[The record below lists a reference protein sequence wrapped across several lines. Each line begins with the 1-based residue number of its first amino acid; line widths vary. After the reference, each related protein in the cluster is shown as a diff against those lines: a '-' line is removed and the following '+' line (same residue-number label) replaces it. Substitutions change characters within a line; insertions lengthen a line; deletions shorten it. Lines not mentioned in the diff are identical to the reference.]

1 MRKISCYWG
10 VLCLLLAAT
19 CRTDNAPLPATRVTP
34 KVCILENEQTDYRL
48 QPFIQVLKDTIPG
61 YTLQDILQPAL
72 QGEFQPFSEYTSPL
86 ENYQYYWGKIQVE
99 NRLDDAE
106 QYSEWVLSFTG
117 TWTSLDVFIE
127 QEDGTWRQEQN
138 GTFTPDQ
145 LKRFV
150 PTAKG
155 NLVKLFLPPHKAV
168 TVYFRGKSER
178 TAIYPSF
185 YTRLKH
191 IDTFYDDLLKSK
203 AANALFMGFL
213 LMMFSYNLI
222 VYFFGRDRSFIF
234 YSGYLIMV
242 VIYAAYSS
250 EDLVD
255 WLGLFPEHPA
265 YQGFIK
271 LSLYLAMMCYL
282 AFIRSFLDLGQ
293 LLPKWDAVFKAVIY
307 LGFPLIALDVV
318 VLLLTNFSY
327 VVEDRITVPYIIL
340 VILLCC
346 SLLYPL
352 FKTRDKKGYFII
364 AGITA
369 ISLGAFL
376 TVISRVWAPPFSIF
390 YLKAGT
396 IVEVLIFS
404 LGLAYRQRQQ
414 KQAQQEADFKLKESR
429 LIQEKKEI
437 EASRLKELNDFKA
450 RFYTNI
456 THEFRTPLAVIMG
469 IADNLAGHQQ
479 EKTLIQRNSQ
489 NLLRLINQLLDLS
502 KLESGT
508 LALNK
513 VHQDIIVYLQYLTES
528 FYSAATQKNIRLLF
542 HSEEKEAMMDYDEE
556 KIQQIVYNL
565 LSNALK
571 FTGEQGKI
579 IFHASKIE
587 QDGRPLLKL
596 KVKDNGIGIAEADL
610 PHIFSRFYSLPQ
622 PLQRRGEA
630 KEGLPPSAAQ
640 HEPFPPPSGAVPQ
653 AEGAFLLG
661 GLGGAGTGTGIGLA
675 LTKELVELMN
685 GRIEVQSRVG
695 EGTEFILYL
704 PIEAEVA
711 PTDEVLVAE
720 QEAVRKTGQLTPSG
734 MDPAPP
740 AYALD
745 EEEASYRSALPELLI
760 IEDNPDIVTYI
771 KTILK
776 DKYKAHTAGNGTLGI
791 EKALEII
798 PDIIISDVM
807 MPEKN
812 GYEVCEILKQ
822 DERASHIPII
832 LLTAKA
838 TQADKVEGLKYGADA
853 YLTKPFD
860 KEELLIRLEKLV
872 ESRRR
877 LQQRYA
883 SGPNAS
889 STAEPSIDDFFLQ
902 KLWEHIQA
910 NLNDAEFGVPQLAA
924 AVPMSQMQLYRK
936 LKALTG
942 KTPSQFIRSYR
953 LQKGLELL
961 QKGGLNISE
970 IAYDVGFTDPS
981 YFSRVFLNEFGKSPS
996 DFTK

>member
-1 MRKISCYWG
+1 MSIHLYLLG
-10 VLCLLLAAT
+10 FLCILLVAG
-19 CRTDNAPLPATRVTP
+19 CKTDNSPLPVPDALP
-34 KVCILENEQTDYRL
+34 EVCILKNEQTDYRL
-48 QPFIQVLKDTIPG
+48 QRYVQVLKDTTPG
-61 YTLQDILQPAL
+61 YAIQDILQPAL
-72 QGEFQPFSEYTSPL
+72 QSEFQPFPEYALPV
-86 ENYQYYWGKIQVE
+86 ENYQYYWGKLQVE

-106 QYSEWVLSFTG
+106 QYTEWVLSFTG
-117 TWTSLDVFIE
+117 TWTALEVFTE
-127 QEDGTWRQEQN
+127 REDGSWRREQN
-138 GTFTPDQ
+138 GTFTPEQ
-145 LKRFV
+145 LKRFA

-185 YTRLKH
+185 YTRLRH
-191 IDTFYDDLLKSK
+191 IETFYGDLLESK

-255 WLGLFPEHPA
+255 WLGLFAGHPA

-282 AFIRSFLDLGQ
+282 AFIRTFLDLEQ
-293 LLPKWDAVFKAVIY
+293 LLPKWDIIFKAVIY
-307 LGFPLIALDVV
+307 LGFPLIALDVI

-327 VVEDRITVPYIIL
+327 AVEDRITVPYIIL

-414 KQAQQEADFKLKESR
+414 KQARQEADFKLKESR

-456 THEFRTPLAVIMG
+456 THEFRTPLTVIMG
-469 IADNLAGHQQ
+469 IADTLAGHQQ
-479 EKTLIQRNSQ
+479 EKALIQRNSQ

-502 KLESGT
+502 RLESGT

-542 HSEEKEAMMDYDEE
+542 YAEEETVMMDYDEE

-587 QDGRPLLKL
+587 EDGRPFLKL
-596 KVKDNGIGIAEADL
+596 KVKDNGIGIAPEDIER
-610 PHIFSRFYSLPQ
+610 IFDRFYQASPQ
-622 PLQRRGEA
+622 PPP
-630 KEGLPPSAAQ
+630 KEGEFANAGLQSAAQ
-640 HEPFPPPSGAVPQ
+640 RRRSSPFGGGR
-653 AEGAFLLG
+653 EGA
-661 GLGGAGTGTGIGLA
+661 GIGLA
-675 LTKELVELMN
+675 LTKELVELMK
-685 GRIEVQSRVG
+685 GRIEVQSRLG

-704 PIEAEVA
+704 PIEAKAKPTAEEVA
-711 PTDEVLVAE
+711 AE
-720 QEAVRKTGQLTPSG
+720 QEAVRNTDQ
-734 MDPAPP
+734 PAPSNTGLTYSAGQP
-740 AYALD
+740 AEAPVEEDAL
-745 EEEASYRSALPELLI
+745 YRSVLPELLI
-760 IEDNPDIVTYI
+760 IEDNPDIIAYI
-771 KTILK
+771 KTVVK
-776 DKYKAHTAGNGTLGI
+776 DNYKAYTAGNGEMGI

-807 MPEKN
+807 MPGKS
-812 GYEVCEILKQ
+812 GYEVCNTLKQ
-822 DERASHIPII
+822 DERTSHIPII

-872 ESRRR
+872 ESRRQ
-877 LQQRYA
+877 LQKRYA
-883 SGPNAS
+883 SGAYATP
-889 STAEPSIDDFFLQ
+889 TAEPSVDDIFLQ
-902 KLWEHIQA
+902 KLWEHVQA
-910 NLNDAEFGVPQLAA
+910 NLSDAEFGVPRLAA

-953 LQKGLELL
+953 LRKGLELL
-961 QKGGLNISE
+961 QKGELNISE

-981 YFSRVFLNEFGKSPS
+981 YFSRVFQKEFGKSPS
-996 DFTK
+996 DFLR

>member
-1 MRKISCYWG
+1 MEK
-10 VLCLLLAAT
+10 
-19 CRTDNAPLPATRVTP
+19 
-34 KVCILENEQTDYRL
+34 EQTDYRL
-48 QPFIQVLKDTIPG
+48 QPFVQILSDTIPG
-61 YTLQDILQPAL
+61 YTIQEIIQPQLQ
-72 QGEFQPFSEYTSPL
+72 EKFQLYSEYTPAVK
-86 ENYQYYWGKIQVE
+86 NYQYYWGKIQVE
-99 NRLDDAE
+99 NRLAE
-106 QYSEWVLSFTG
+106 AEEYTEWVLSFTG
-117 TWTSLDVFIE
+117 AWTTLDVFTE
-127 QEDGTWRQEQN
+127 RKDGSWRQEQN
-138 GTFTPDQ
+138 GTFTPDR

-185 YTRLKH
+185 YIRLRH
-191 IDTFYDDLLKSK
+191 IETFYDDLLKSK
-203 AANALFMGFL
+203 VGNAFFMGFL

-222 VYFFGRDRSFIF
+222 VYFFGKDRSFIF

-250 EDLVD
+250 EDLTD
-255 WLGLFPEHPA
+255 WLGLFPDHPA

-282 AFIRSFLDLGQ
+282 AFIRSFLDLGH
-293 LLPKWDAVFKAVIY
+293 LLPKWDTGFKAVIY
-307 LGFPLIALDVV
+307 LGFPLITLDVI

-352 FKTRDKKGYFII
+352 FKTKDKKGYFII

-369 ISLGAFL
+369 ISIGAIL

-390 YLKAGT
+390 YLKTGT
-396 IVEVLIFS
+396 IVEVIVFS

-414 KQAQQEADFKLKESR
+414 NQAQQEADFKLKESQ
-429 LIQEKKEI
+429 LIQEKKEL
-437 EASRLKELNDFKA
+437 EAGRLKELNEFKA

-456 THEFRTPLAVIMG
+456 THEFRTPLTVIMG
-469 IADNLAGHQQ
+469 IADNLTGHQQ
-479 EKTLIQRNSQ
+479 EKALIQRNSQ

-513 VHQDIIVYLQYLTES
+513 VHQDVIAYLQYLTES

-542 HSEEKEAMMDYDEE
+542 YSEEKAIMMDYDEE

-579 IFHASKIE
+579 IFHTSKIE
-587 QDGRPLLKL
+587 QDGQPFLKL

-610 PHIFSRFYSLPQ
+610 PHIFSRFYQAKATLPLSSPEGES
-622 PLQRRGEA
+622 PLRSSRRGEVPA
-630 KEGLPPSAAQ
+630 ESLREPALSSPSSAN
-640 HEPFPPPSGAVPQ
+640 PPPS
-653 AEGAFLLG
+653 G
-661 GLGGAGTGTGIGLA
+661 GLGGAGTGIGLSLA
-675 LTKELVELMN
+675 KELVELMN
-685 GRIEVQSRVG
+685 GRIEVQSQLG
-695 EGTEFILYL
+695 KGTEFILYL
-704 PIEAEVA
+704 PIEAKVE
-711 PTDEVLVAE
+711 PTAEVLVAE
-720 QEAVRKTGQLTPSG
+720 QEAVRKTGLLTPAG
-734 MDPAPP
+734 IDPAPP
-740 AYALD
+740 ADASD
-745 EEEASYRSALPELLI
+745 EEEASHRSALPELLI

-776 DKYKAHTAGNGTLGI
+776 DKYKAHTAGNGALGI

-812 GYEVCEILKQ
+812 GYEVCETLKQ

-860 KEELLIRLEKLV
+860 KEELIVRLEKLV
-872 ESRRR
+872 EFRRR
-877 LQQRYA
+877 LQRHYA
-883 SGPNAS
+883 SGANAS
-889 STAEPSIDDFFLQ
+889 QTTEPSVDDIFLQ
-902 KLWEHIQA
+902 KLWAHIQD
-910 NLNDAEFGVPQLAA
+910 NLSDAEFGVPQLAA
-924 AVPMSQMQLYRK
+924 AIDMNQMQVYRK
-936 LKALTG
+936 VKALTG

-961 QKGGLNISE
+961 QKGELNISE

-981 YFSRVFLNEFGKSPS
+981 YFSRVFQKEFGKSPS
-996 DFTK
+996 DFIK

>member
-34 KVCILENEQTDYRL
+34 KVCTLENEQTDYRL

-61 YTLQDILQPAL
+61 YTFQDILQPAL
-72 QGEFQPFSEYTSPL
+72 QGEFQPYSEYALPI
-86 ENYQYYWGKIQVE
+86 ENYQYYWGKLQVE

-106 QYSEWVLSFTG
+106 QYTEWVLSFTG
-117 TWTSLDVFIE
+117 TWTALDVFIPE
-127 QEDGTWRQEQN
+127 EDGSWRQEQN
-138 GTFTPDQ
+138 GTFTPDR
-145 LKRFV
+145 LKGFA

-191 IDTFYDDLLKSK
+191 IDTFYGDLLKSK
-203 AANALFMGFL
+203 VANALFMGFL

-242 VIYAAYSS
+242 VVYAAYSS

-255 WLGLFPEHPA
+255 WLGLFPDHPA
-265 YQGFIK
+265 YQGFMK
-271 LSLYLAMMCYL
+271 LSLYLAIMCYL
-282 AFIRSFLDLGQ
+282 AFIRSFLDLEQ

-307 LGFPLIALDVV
+307 LGFPLIALDVI
-318 VLLLTNFSY
+318 VLMLTNFSY

-542 HSEEKEAMMDYDEE
+542 HSEEKEVMMDYDEE
-556 KIQQIVYNL
+556 KIQQVVYNL
-565 LSNALK
+565 LANALK
-571 FTGEQGKI
+571 FTGEQGKV
-579 IFHASKIE
+579 IFHASKTE
-587 QDGRPLLKL
+587 QDGRPFLKL
-596 KVKDNGIGIAEADL
+596 KVKDSGIGIAGADL
-610 PHIFSRFYSLPQ
+610 PHIFERFYSPPQ
-622 PLQRRGEA
+622 SPRRGEVPA
-630 KEGLPPSAAQ
+630 ESLREPALSSPSSAN
-640 HEPFPPPSGAVPQ
+640 PPPS
-653 AEGAFLLG
+653 G

-675 LTKELVELMN
+675 LTKELVELMK
-685 GRIEVQSRVG
+685 GRIEVQSRLG

-711 PTDEVLVAE
+711 PTAKVWVAE

-740 AYALD
+740 ADALD
-745 EEEASYRSALPELLI
+745 EEEAVYRSALPQLLI

-771 KTILK
+771 KTIVK

-812 GYEVCEILKQ
+812 GYEVCETLKQ

-883 SGPNAS
+883 GGPNAS
-889 STAEPSIDDFFLQ
+889 STAEPSIDDLFLQ

-910 NLNDAEFGVPQLAA
+910 NLSDAEFGVPQLAA

-961 QKGGLNISE
+961 QKGELNISE

-996 DFTK
+996 DFVK

>member
-1 MRKISCYWG
+1 MGKRKFIYCFVLMCMLLVASCRPDKTSLPG
-10 VLCLLLAAT
+10 TESASLA
-19 CRTDNAPLPATRVTP
+19 
-34 KVCILENEQTDYRL
+34 CILENDQTDYRL
-48 QPFIQVLKDTIPG
+48 QPFVQVLADTTPG
-61 YTLQDILQPAL
+61 YTIQDILQPSV
-72 QGEFQPFSEYTSPL
+72 QNKFQAYSEYTGAIK
-86 ENYQYYWGKIQVE
+86 NYQYYWGKLQLE
-99 NRLDDAE
+99 NRMADADA
-106 QYSEWVLSFTG
+106 YTEWVLSFTG
-117 TWTSLDVFIE
+117 TWTTLDVFTE
-127 QEDGTWRQEQN
+127 REDGSWRREQN
-138 GTFTPDQ
+138 GTFTPDPM
-145 LKRFV
+145 KRFA
-150 PTAKG
+150 PTARG

-185 YTRLKH
+185 YLRLRH
-191 IDTFYDDLLKSK
+191 IETFYDDLLKSK
-203 AANALFMGFL
+203 VGNAFFMGFL

-222 VYFFGRDRSFIF
+222 VYFFGKDRSFIF

-255 WLGLFPEHPA
+255 WLGLFPDHPA

-293 LLPKWDAVFKAVIY
+293 LLPKWDTVFKAVIF
-307 LGFPLIALDVV
+307 LGVPLIVLDII

-340 VILLCC
+340 VVLICC
-346 SLLYPL
+346 SILYPL
-352 FKTRDKKGYFII
+352 YRSKDKKGYFII
-364 AGITA
+364 AGIMA
-369 ISLGAFL
+369 ISLGAAL
-376 TVISRVWAPPFSIF
+376 TVISRVWTPPFSIF

-396 IVEVLIFS
+396 IVEILIFS

-414 KQAQQEADFKLKESR
+414 EQARQQADFKLKESQ
-429 LIQEKKEI
+429 LIQEKKEL
-437 EASRLKELNDFKA
+437 EAGRLKELNDFKA

-456 THEFRTPLAVIMG
+456 THEFRTPLTVITG
-469 IADNLAGHQQ
+469 IADTLTGHQQ
-479 EKTLIQRNSQ
+479 EKALIQRNSQ

-508 LALNK
+508 LSLNK

-542 HSEEKEAMMDYDEE
+542 YSEEKAIMMDYDEE

-579 IFHASKIE
+579 IFHASRIE
-587 QDGRPLLKL
+587 EDGQPFLKL

-610 PHIFSRFYSLPQ
+610 PHIFNRFYSLPQ

-640 HEPFPPPSGAVPQ
+640 HESFPPPSGEVPQ
-653 AEGAFLLG
+653 AEGAFLRG
-661 GLGGAGTGTGIGLA
+661 GGEGAGIGLA
-675 LTKELVELMN
+675 LAKELVELMN

-695 EGTEFILYL
+695 EGTEFTLYL
-704 PIEAEVA
+704 PIEATVE
-711 PTDEVLVAE
+711 PTAEVLVAE
-720 QEAVRKTGQLTPSG
+720 QDAVRRTGLLTPAG
-734 MDPAPP
+734 IDPAPP
-740 AYALD
+740 ADASD

-776 DKYKAHTAGNGTLGI
+776 DKYKAHTAGNGALGI

-812 GYEVCEILKQ
+812 GYEVCETLKQ

-853 YLTKPFD
+853 FLTKPFD

-883 SGPNAS
+883 SGPSAS
-889 STAEPSIDDFFLQ
+889 STAEPSIDDLFLQ
-902 KLWEHIQA
+902 KLWAHIQD
-910 NLNDAEFGVPQLAA
+910 NLSDAEFGVPQLAA
-924 AVPMSQMQLYRK
+924 AIDMNQMQVYRK

-961 QKGGLNISE
+961 QKGELNISE

-981 YFSRVFLNEFGKSPS
+981 YFSRVFQKEFGRSPS
-996 DFTK
+996 DFIK

>member
-1 MRKISCYWG
+1 MEK
-10 VLCLLLAAT
+10 
-19 CRTDNAPLPATRVTP
+19 
-34 KVCILENEQTDYRL
+34 EQTDYRL
-48 QPFIQVLKDTIPG
+48 QPFVQILSDTIPG
-61 YTLQDILQPAL
+61 YTIQEIIQPQLQ
-72 QGEFQPFSEYTSPL
+72 EKFQLYSEYTPAVK
-86 ENYQYYWGKIQVE
+86 NYQYYWGKIQVE
-99 NRLDDAE
+99 NRLAE
-106 QYSEWVLSFTG
+106 AEEYTEWVLSFTG
-117 TWTSLDVFIE
+117 AWTTLDVFTE
-127 QEDGTWRQEQN
+127 REDGSWRQEQN
-138 GTFTPDQ
+138 GTFTPDR

-185 YTRLKH
+185 YIRLRH
-191 IDTFYDDLLKSK
+191 IETFYDDLLKSK
-203 AANALFMGFL
+203 VGNAFFMGFL

-222 VYFFGRDRSFIF
+222 VYFFGKDRSFIF

-250 EDLVD
+250 EDLTD
-255 WLGLFPEHPA
+255 WLGLFPDHPA

-282 AFIRSFLDLGQ
+282 AFIRSFLDLRH
-293 LLPKWDAVFKAVIY
+293 LLPKWDTVFKAVIY
-307 LGFPLIALDVV
+307 LGFPLITLDVI

-352 FKTRDKKGYFII
+352 FKTKDKKGYFII

-369 ISLGAFL
+369 ISIGAIL

-390 YLKAGT
+390 YLKTGT
-396 IVEVLIFS
+396 IVEVIVFS

-414 KQAQQEADFKLKESR
+414 KQAQQEADFKLKESQ
-429 LIQEKKEI
+429 LIQEKKEL
-437 EASRLKELNDFKA
+437 EAGRLKELNEFKA

-456 THEFRTPLAVIMG
+456 THEFRTPLTVIMG
-469 IADNLAGHQQ
+469 IADNLTGHQQ
-479 EKTLIQRNSQ
+479 EKALIQRNSQ

-513 VHQDIIVYLQYLTES
+513 VHQDVIAYLQYLTES

-542 HSEEKEAMMDYDEE
+542 YSEERAVMMDYDEE

-571 FTGEQGKI
+571 FTGEHGKI

-587 QDGRPLLKL
+587 QDGQPFLKL
-596 KVKDNGIGIAEADL
+596 KVKDNGMGIAETDL
-610 PHIFSRFYSLPQ
+610 PHIFNRFYSLPQ

-630 KEGLPPSAAQ
+630 KEGLPPGAAQ
-640 HEPFPPPSGAVPQ
+640 HESFPPPSGEAPQ
-653 AEGAFLLG
+653 AEGAFLQGDRG
-661 GLGGAGTGTGIGLA
+661 GLQGGREGAGIGLSLA
-675 LTKELVELMN
+675 KELVELMN
-685 GRIEVQSRVG
+685 GRIEVQSQLG
-695 EGTEFILYL
+695 KGTEFILYL
-704 PIEAEVA
+704 PIEAKVE
-711 PTDEVLVAE
+711 PTAEVLVAE
-720 QEAVRKTGQLTPSG
+720 QEAVRKTGLLTPAG
-734 MDPAPP
+734 IDPAPP
-740 AYALD
+740 ADASD
-745 EEEASYRSALPELLI
+745 EEEASHRSALPELLI

-776 DKYKAHTAGNGTLGI
+776 DKYKAHTAGNGALGI

-812 GYEVCEILKQ
+812 GYEVCETLKQ

-853 YLTKPFD
+853 FLTKPFD

-883 SGPNAS
+883 SGPKAS
-889 STAEPSIDDFFLQ
+889 STAAPSIDDLFLQ
-902 KLWEHIQA
+902 KLWEYIQD
-910 NLNDAEFGVPQLAA
+910 NLSDAEFGVPQLAA
-924 AVPMSQMQLYRK
+924 AIDMNQMQVYRK

-961 QKGGLNISE
+961 QKGELNISE

-981 YFSRVFLNEFGKSPS
+981 YFSRVFQKEFGRSPS
-996 DFTK
+996 DFIK